1 MRVPGTLLAELP
13 LTAVATRRPS
23 RRIPPLSY
31 RQVVLRDKPSGYWP
45 LIESSGT
52 TAVDLVAGRN
62 GTYTGGYSLAA
73 GTLASSLGSVVT
85 LDGTD
90 DYIEI
95 ADDTLWST
103 PGFTGRLAVE
113 AWIKPTAVNRA
124 AQFIAAKHQEWQL
137 RIESDGTILWDVNY
151 NGIKSVMS
159 CTSPSALTAG
169 TIYHVV
175 ATYNRV
181 TPKAELFINGV
192 SVASDSNIDYSYDPA
207 DTSNLL
213 RIGARSDNGGNEFI
227 GSIGHV
233 AIYPRPL
240 TATEVALHY
249 RAGSQALTT

>member
-137 RIESDGTILWDVNY
+137 RIESDGTILWDVNN
-151 NGIKSVMS
+151 NGVSTIGNCSS
-159 CTSPSALTAG
+159 SALTADLV
-169 TIYHVV
+169 YHVV
-175 ATYNRV
+175 ANYDRLTLTVQLYV
-181 TPKAELFINGV
+181 NGV
-192 SVASDSNIDYSYDPA
+192 LASS
-207 DTSNLL
+207 DTSFAVETTNTANTV